1 MDGSQVQLMTDIYD
15 PLLMLRS
22 LGLPEP
28 NSSQLNFCGGA
39 KQTKVAQWVNDLKAT
54 QVSHTG
60 VALYN
65 ALPEVLR
72 LKTDPMVKYEILEC
86 LRPAVQQCIAGL
98 ALTYLHQP
106 VTLSESAQKTAIVAQ
121 ALEKHLIDGYTQ
133 VVLELASVNKANNY
147 GRHIFICALH
157 RAMTSLGLLFCRS
170 FQLYTQVPRGLWRH
184 LHTLYRT
191 AHAYELED
199 LTASDPILGGPLLS
213 VGEAYL
219 RVLAAGVARL
229 NQVAP
234 MEAMRVFH
242 ALGNWAGLIHLEPMV
257 ADDAEVTFW
266 LNLDADRP
274 PLGRDRYL
282 KTQGGDVRS
291 LDFSRLLAQL
301 HNRPADSSDR
311 TANSDR
317 NANSDRATNPGRTE
331 ELSISL
337 VNHLR
342 QAWEG
347 ETHRDMDRR
356 GSAVMAKVAVGLFEC
371 HYQLAGERTFNDFMQ
386 EEEVEEVEVTLPS
399 FANLSG
405 KTEPRDTGQ
414 ASLGQVFDVQ
424 IINQSSGGYCLQ
436 WQNDTEARLEAGDII
451 AIREQGRRSWSLC
464 MVRWLRRLKD
474 GPQVGLKRLAN
485 NPQPIAISARLDDGE
500 YCPFMRGFW
509 LAAPQQSGGKSV
521 LAPSLPFQAGQSV
534 KMKID
539 GNLTNGRLDQCTGGS
554 AKVRHFTLSMT
565 PS

>member
-1 MDGSQVQLMTDIYD
+1 MDELKVQPMTDTFD
-15 PLLMLRS
+15 PLLLLRS
-22 LGLPEP
+22 LGLPDP
-28 NSSQLNFCGGA
+28 DSSQLNFCGGA
-39 KQTKVAQWVNDLKAT
+39 RQAKVAQWVDGLKAT
-54 QVSHTG
+54 QVSQTG

-65 ALPEVLR
+65 AMPEVLR
-72 LKTDPMVKYEILEC
+72 LKADPLVKYEILEA
-86 LRPAVQQCIAGL
+86 LRPAVQQCISGL

-106 VTLSESAQKTAIVAQ
+106 VTMSESAQKTAIVAQ

-133 VVLELASVNKANNY
+133 VVLDLVAANKSNNY
-147 GRHIFICALH
+147 GRHVFICALH

-191 AHAYELED
+191 AEIYNLED
-199 LTASDPILGGPLLS
+199 LTANDPILGAPMLS

-242 ALGNWAGLIHLEPMV
+242 ALGNWTSLIRLEPMV
-257 ADDAEVTFW
+257 ADDPNVAFW

-291 LDFSRLLAQL
+291 LDFSRALAQL
-301 HNRPADSSDR
+301 QRGSASNPEVDR
-311 TANSDR
+311 SG
-317 NANSDRATNPGRTE
+317 RALD
-331 ELSISL
+331 ELPVSL
-337 VNHLR
+337 INHLC

-356 GSAVMAKVAVGLFEC
+356 GTAVMAKVAVGLFEC
-371 HYQLAGERTFNDFMQ
+371 HYQLAGERTFDEFMQ
-386 EEEVEEVEVTLPS
+386 EPQDVEQVEVTLPS
-399 FANLSG
+399 FANLSKKG
-405 KTEPRDTGQ
+405 DSREQTQTQ
-414 ASLGQVFDVQ
+414 LGQVFDVQ

-436 WQNDTEARLEAGDII
+436 WQADTEARLEAGDLI
-451 AIREQGRRSWSLC
+451 AIREQGRRSWNLC

-474 GPQVGLKRLAN
+474 GPQVGLKRLGN
-485 NPQPIAISARLDDGE
+485 NPQPLAVSARLDDGD

-509 LAAPQQSGGKSV
+509 LPAPQQPSGKTV
-521 LAPSLPFQAGQSV
+521 LAPSLPFQAGHSIRI
-534 KMKID
+534 KID
-539 GNLTNGRLDQCTGGS
+539 GNITTGKLDQCTGGS
-554 AKVRHFTLSMT
+554 AKVRQFTVSMN
-565 PS
+565 PG

>member
-1 MDGSQVQLMTDIYD
+1 MGRFNLMDELKVQPMTDTFD
-15 PLLMLRS
+15 PILMLRS
-22 LGLPEP
+22 LGLPEAD
-28 NSSQLNFCGGA
+28 STQLNFCGGA
-39 KQTKVAQWVNDLKAT
+39 RQAKVAQWVDDLKAT
-54 QVSHTG
+54 QVSQTG
-60 VALYN
+60 VALYH
-65 ALPEVLR
+65 AMPEVLR
-72 LKTDPMVKYEILEC
+72 LKADPLAKYEILET

-121 ALEKHLIDGYTQ
+121 ALEKHLIDGYSQ
-133 VVLELASVNKANNY
+133 VVLELASANKSNNY
-147 GRHIFICALH
+147 GRHVFICAVH
-157 RAMTSLGLLFCRS
+157 RALTSLGLLFCRS

-191 AHAYELED
+191 AEAYDLGD
-199 LTASDPILGGPLLS
+199 LTANDPILGAPLLS
-213 VGEAYL
+213 VREAYL

-242 ALGNWAGLIHLEPMV
+242 ALGNWAGSIRLEPMV
-257 ADDAEVTFW
+257 ADDPNVSFW

-282 KTQGGDVRS
+282 KTQGGDVRA
-291 LDFSRLLAQL
+291 LDFGRVLEQLQRLA
-301 HNRPADSSDR
+301 NASPEAGRSSEDL
-311 TANSDR
+311 
-317 NANSDRATNPGRTE
+317 PV
-331 ELSISL
+331 SL
-337 VNHLR
+337 VNHLC

-356 GSAVMAKVAVGLFEC
+356 GTAVMAKVAVGLFEC
-371 HYQLAGERTFNDFMQ
+371 HYQLAGERNFEAFMQ
-386 EEEVEEVEVTLPS
+386 EPDDVEEVEVTLPS
-399 FANLSG
+399 FANLTS
-405 KTEPRDTGQ
+405 KNEQREQANTG
-414 ASLGQVFDVQ
+414 LGQVFDVH

-436 WQNDTEARLEAGDII
+436 WQADTEARLEAGDLI

-485 NPQPIAISARLDDGE
+485 NPQPIALSARLDDGD

-509 LAAPQQSGGKSV
+509 LPGAQQPGGKTL
-521 LAPSLPFQAGQSV
+521 LAPSLPFQAGHNIRV
-534 KMKID
+534 KVD
-539 GNLTNGRLDQCTGGS
+539 GAITTGRLEQCTGGS
-554 AKVRHFTLSMT
+554 AKVRHFTVNMNSG
-565 PS
+565 

>member
-1 MDGSQVQLMTDIYD
+1 MDELKVQPMTDTFD

-28 NSSQLNFCGGA
+28 DSTTLNFCGGA
-39 KQTKVAQWVNDLKAT
+39 RQAKVAQWVDDLKAT
-54 QVSHTG
+54 QVSQTG
-60 VALYN
+60 VALYH

-72 LKTDPMVKYEILEC
+72 LKADPLAKYEILET

-121 ALEKHLIDGYTQ
+121 ALEKHLIDGYSQ
-133 VVLELASVNKANNY
+133 VVLELASANKSNNY
-147 GRHIFICALH
+147 GRHVFICAVH
-157 RAMTSLGLLFCRS
+157 RALTSLGLLFCRS

-184 LHTLYRT
+184 LHSLYRT
-191 AHAYELED
+191 AEAYDLES
-199 LTASDPILGGPLLS
+199 LTANDPILGAPLLS
-213 VGEAYL
+213 VNEAYL

-242 ALGNWAGLIHLEPMV
+242 ALGNWAGQIRMETMV
-257 ADDAEVTFW
+257 ADDPNVAFW

-291 LDFSRLLAQL
+291 LDFSRVLDQLQRLASA
-301 HNRPADSSDR
+301 PPEAG
-311 TANSDR
+311 R
-317 NANSDRATNPGRTE
+317 NGDDLP
-331 ELSISL
+331 ISL
-337 VNHLR
+337 LNHLC

-356 GSAVMAKVAVGLFEC
+356 GTAVMAKVAVGLFEC
-371 HYQLAGERTFNDFMQ
+371 HYQLAGERSFDAFMQ
-386 EEEVEEVEVTLPS
+386 EPEDIEEVEVTLPS
-399 FANLSG
+399 FANLTS
-405 KTEPRDTGQ
+405 KSDQREQPQ
-414 ASLGQVFDVQ
+414 SSLGQVFDVQ

-436 WQNDTEARLEAGDII
+436 WQADTEARLEAGDLI
-451 AIREQGRRSWSLC
+451 AIREQGRRSWNLC

-485 NPQPIAISARLDDGE
+485 NPQPIALSARLDDGD

-509 LAAPQQSGGKSV
+509 LPGSQPPGSKTV
-521 LAPSLPFQAGQSV
+521 LAPSLPFQAGHSIRV
-534 KMKID
+534 KVD
-539 GNLTNGRLDQCTGGS
+539 GNITTGRLDQCTGGS
-554 AKVRHFTLSMT
+554 AKVRHFTVTMNSG
-565 PS
+565 

>member
-1 MDGSQVQLMTDIYD
+1 MDELKVQHMTDTFD

-28 NSSQLNFCGGA
+28 DSTQLNFCGGA
-39 KQTKVAQWVNDLKAT
+39 RQAKVAQWVDDLKAT
-54 QVSHTG
+54 QVSQTG

-72 LKTDPMVKYEILEC
+72 LKADPLAKYEILET

-133 VVLELASVNKANNY
+133 VVFELASANKANNY
-147 GRHIFICALH
+147 GRHVFICAVH
-157 RAMTSLGLLFCRS
+157 RALTSLGLLFCRS

-184 LHTLYRT
+184 LHSLYRT
-191 AHAYELED
+191 AEAFDLES
-199 LTASDPILGGPLLS
+199 LTANDPILGAPLLS
-213 VGEAYL
+213 ISEAYL

-242 ALGNWAGLIHLEPMV
+242 ALGNWAGHIQLATMV
-257 ADDAEVTFW
+257 ADDPNVAFW

-291 LDFSRLLAQL
+291 LDFSRLLNQL
-301 HNRPADSSDR
+301 QRLASAPPESGRSS
-311 TANSDR
+311 
-317 NANSDRATNPGRTE
+317 E
-331 ELSISL
+331 ELPISL
-337 VNHLR
+337 INHLC

-356 GSAVMAKVAVGLFEC
+356 GTAVMAKVAVGLFEC
-371 HYQLAGERTFNDFMQ
+371 HYQLAGERTFDEFMQ
-386 EEEVEEVEVTLPS
+386 EPDEIEEVEMGLPS
-399 FANLSG
+399 FANLGS
-405 KTEPRDTGQ
+405 KNDQREQ
-414 ASLGQVFDVQ
+414 AQNSLGQVFDVH

-436 WQNDTEARLEAGDII
+436 WQADTEARLEAGDLI
-451 AIREQGRRSWSLC
+451 AIREQGRRSWNLC

-485 NPQPIAISARLDDGE
+485 NPQPLALSARLDDGDF
-500 YCPFMRGFW
+500 CPFMRGFW
-509 LAAPQQSGGKSV
+509 LPGNQQPGGKTL
-521 LAPSLPFQAGQSV
+521 LAPSLPFQAGHSIRV
-534 KMKID
+534 KVD
-539 GNLTNGRLDQCTGGS
+539 GNITTGRLDQCTGGS
-554 AKVRHFTLSMT
+554 AKVRHFTVSMN
-565 PS
+565 SG

>member
-1 MDGSQVQLMTDIYD
+1 MDELKVQPMTDTFD

-28 NSSQLNFCGGA
+28 DSTQLNFCGGA
-39 KQTKVAQWVNDLKAT
+39 RQAKVAQWVDDLKAT
-54 QVSHTG
+54 QVSQTG
-60 VALYN
+60 VALYH

-72 LKTDPMVKYEILEC
+72 LKADPLAKYEILET
-86 LRPAVQQCIAGL
+86 LRPAVQQCISGL

-121 ALEKHLIDGYTQ
+121 ALEKHLIDGYSQ
-133 VVLELASVNKANNY
+133 VVLDLASANKSNNY
-147 GRHIFICALH
+147 GRHVFICAVH
-157 RAMTSLGLLFCRS
+157 RALTSLGLLFCRS

-191 AHAYELED
+191 AEAYNLDD
-199 LTASDPILGGPLLS
+199 LTAQDTILGAPLLS
-213 VGEAYL
+213 VSEAYL

-242 ALGNWAGLIHLEPMV
+242 ALGNWVGQIRLEPMV
-257 ADDAEVTFW
+257 ADDPNVSFW

-291 LDFSRLLAQL
+291 LDFSRVLAQL
-301 HNRPADSSDR
+301 LR
-311 TANSDR
+311 TASATPEAVRNSD
-317 NANSDRATNPGRTE
+317 
-331 ELSISL
+331 ELPISL
-337 VNHLR
+337 VNHLC

-356 GSAVMAKVAVGLFEC
+356 GTAVMAKVAVGLFEC
-371 HYQLAGERTFNDFMQ
+371 HYQLAGERNFDDFMQ
-386 EEEVEEVEVTLPS
+386 ESPEVEEVNVTLPS
-399 FANLSG
+399 FANLMG
-405 KTEPRDTGQ
+405 KNDQREQ
-414 ASLGQVFDVQ
+414 ASAGLGQVFDVQ
-424 IINQSSGGYCLQ
+424 VINQSSGGYCLQ
-436 WQNDTEARLEAGDII
+436 WQGDTDARLEAGDLI
-451 AIREQGRRSWSLC
+451 AIREQGRRSWNLC

-485 NPQPIAISARLDDGE
+485 NPQPIALSARLDDGD

-509 LAAPQQSGGKSV
+509 LPGAQQSGGKTV
-521 LAPSLPFQAGQSV
+521 LAPSLPFQAGQSIRV
-534 KMKID
+534 KLD
-539 GNLTNGRLDQCTGGS
+539 GHVTTGRLDQCTGGS
-554 AKVRHFTLSMT
+554 AKVRHFTVSMN
-565 PS
+565 PG